1 LFGVRGTPDLSSAYA
16 FGRSFSCETLRSSA
30 YQEANQLCC
39 SHYLQCPMTRF
50 EAGACLTTCPTIARA
65 CNCRRVR
72 EGRRNL
78 PTLETV
84 AGGRDISRPGVGT
97 PGSATRRPERALHT
111 QNVADA
117 VQHPKQGRQKQQARD
132 CDQQGCGKGVSR
144 SRGWRV
150 LGPGAPGRGCEGLT
164 ARPSLL
170 KQIRGVPILG
180 RCSTACEVRR
190 PIRRPGELGSAKHAH
205 GGSSY
210 IEPAIAW

>member
-1 LFGVRGTPDLSSAYA
+1 MLGVRGTPDLSSAYA
-16 FGRSFSCETLRSSA
+16 FGRSFSCETLRSWA
-30 YQEANQLCC
+30 YQEANQLCR
-39 SHYLQCPMTRF
+39 SRYLQCPMTRF
-50 EAGACLTTCPTIARA
+50 EAGACLTTCPTVARA

-84 AGGRDISRPGVGT
+84 AGGRDQPARSWDTWVGDKAAQKSST
-97 PGSATRRPERALHT
+97 YPERC
-111 QNVADA
+111 DA